1 MYKVNTEDVF
11 KRAKKMVEDLTEE
24 VQTLNI
30 QKEEVMNQPR
40 WSACAISREFV
51 IPCQDV
57 KTVQH
62 MEQMNLKKY
71 QVTTVDDALAVIEEN
86 GDQLPGES
94 LRDRGNASLER
105 GLSLSTRGG
114 QALQMSQ
121 KGKRDTLIFTL
132 GVSGWGSSVS
142 WFYCCLLCNP
152 DCSPSHPTC

>member
-1 MYKVNTEDVF
+1 
-11 KRAKKMVEDLTEE
+11 
-24 VQTLNI
+24 
-30 QKEEVMNQPR
+30 
-40 WSACAISREFV
+40 
-51 IPCQDV
+51 
-57 KTVQH
+57 
-62 MEQMNLKKY
+62 MEQVNLKKY

-132 GVSGWGSSVS
+132 GVSGCGSSVN
-142 WFYCCLLCNP
+142 WLYCCLFVI
-152 DCSPSHPTC
+152 